1 MIRKFLAASLSL
13 LCAVPFAPAQETS
26 VTVERSDAPAIVRP
40 YFAVEVPPVRLANSP
55 RLRELV
61 RAGILYLTVQDA
73 IALALENNIDL
84 EVARYNPLL
93 ADWRVTRSSAGGL
106 LPGVPSNASQA
117 GSVAAGQGVAGSQ
130 AAAGVK
136 VPGTGTSRTQSTN
149 ATIQQIGP
157 VTQTLDP
164 IVQEASTFSH
174 NSNPQANVV
183 QSLTQ
188 NLITDTR
195 ASTLSIQQGTLT
207 GGVVNLTFT
216 EHYLNENAP
225 TDVLNPS
232 TAPNLSLTV
241 QHNLLQGFGKK
252 VNART
257 ITVARMNRDMSDLA
271 FQTQVIGVVAQV
283 LSAYYGLAAD
293 YQDVKA
299 KRSAAETAE
308 AFFTNV
314 KEQVRIGTLAP
325 SDTIAAESQLV
336 ISRRSLSDSETSLQQ
351 QELQLKNLLS
361 RDGTADPVLKSA
373 RIEPV
378 DPIAIP
384 QKDDIP
390 PLEELVKQAVTNRT
404 DLLTERQNE
413 KAAEIN
419 SLGTRNGVRPT
430 LGVFAGTSQAGLS
443 GTGRTVSVGNVTQTA
458 DPYFV
463 GGLGTALGQVF
474 RRNFPSENGGL
485 FYAAALRNRQAQSD
499 FAIDQLQLRQTE
511 LTLQKD
517 LAQVEV
523 DVQNNVIAL
532 RQARARYEAAAQ
544 NRVLQEQ
551 LLTAEQKRFKLGAS
565 IPYNVIQQ
573 QRDLTAAQST
583 ETAALVAYDTARI
596 ALDRSTG
603 AILSAN
609 HVLLGE
615 AREGKVARASVEP
628 AKQ

>member
-1 MIRKFLAASLSL
+1 MIRKFLAALLST
-13 LCAVPFAPAQETS
+13 LCAAPFAPAQETA
-26 VTVERSDAPAIVRP
+26 VTVERSLAPAIVRP
-40 YFAVEVPPVRLANSP
+40 YFASDVPPVRLANSG

-84 EVARYNPLL
+84 EVARYNPLIS
-93 ADWRVTRSSAGGL
+93 DWQVTRSQAGGL

-136 VPGTGTSRTQSTN
+136 VPGTGTARAQSTN

-174 NSNPQANVV
+174 TSNPQANVV
-183 QSLTQ
+183 QSFTPV
-188 NLITDTR
+188 LITDTR
-195 ASTLSIQQGTLT
+195 AHTLSIQQGTLT

-257 ITVARMNRDMSDLA
+257 ITVAKMNRDMSDAA

-336 ISRRSLSDSETSLQQ
+336 ISRRALADSETSLQQ
-351 QELQLKNLLS
+351 QELQLKSLLS
-361 RDGTADPVLKSA
+361 RNGTADPVLNA
-373 RIEPV
+373 VRIEPV

-384 QKDDIP
+384 QKDEIP
-390 PLEELVKQAVTNRT
+390 GLEELVKEALANRT
-404 DLLTERQNE
+404 DLFTERQNE
-413 KAAEIN
+413 KAAEVN
-419 SLGTRNGVRPT
+419 SLGTRNGVLPT
-430 LGVFAGTSQAGLS
+430 AGVFAGTSQAGLS
-443 GTGRTVSVGNVTQTA
+443 GTGRTVTIGNVTQTP

-474 RRNFPSENGGL
+474 RRNFPSENAGV
-485 FYAAALRNRQAQSD
+485 FYAALLRNRQAQAD

-511 LTLQKD
+511 LSLQKD

-583 ETAALVAYDTARI
+583 ETAALVAYNTARI

-603 AILSAN
+603 AVLPAN
-609 HVLLGE
+609 HVLLEE
-615 AREGKVARASVEP
+615 AREGKVARASMAP
-628 AKQ
+628 AR